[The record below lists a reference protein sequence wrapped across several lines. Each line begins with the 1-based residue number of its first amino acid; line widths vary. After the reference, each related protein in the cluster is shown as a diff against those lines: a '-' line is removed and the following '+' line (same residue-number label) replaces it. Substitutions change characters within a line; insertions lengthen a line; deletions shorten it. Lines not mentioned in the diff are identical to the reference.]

1 MSTPKLLAETDAV
14 MTKNLTF
21 QKYIYYIVVT
31 VLGKGSGD
39 RMRK

>member
-1 MSTPKLLAETDAV
+1 
-14 MTKNLTF
+14 MTQNLTF
-21 QKYIYYIVVT
+21 KKYIYYIVVT